1 MGPDVQCLEAMR
13 PALAALILVATLA
26 SAAEPART
34 YVVSWGTSVE
44 RSAEKRAVVEQF
56 DRKLRDELHRRGA
69 IVLDRDNHSPA
80 IVLRPRLEVTAKGL
94 RLNLVALRSGD
105 QQLLG
110 SISLKAAGA
119 SREAQVRAL
128 VTRACLEA
136 EELQKGPLDS
146 ALADR

>member
-1 MGPDVQCLEAMR
+1 MR
-13 PALAALILVATLA
+13 LSLAALLLAATLA
-26 SAAEPART
+26 TASEPARV

-44 RSAEKRAVVEQF
+44 RSAEKRSVVEQF
-56 DRKLRDELHRRGA
+56 DRKLRDELRRRGA
-69 IVLDRDNHSPA
+69 TVVDRADHSPA
-80 IVLRPRLEVTAKGL
+80 IVLRPRLEVSAKGL
-94 RLNLVALRSGD
+94 KLNLVALRSAD

-119 SREAQVRAL
+119 SRDAQVRAL